1 MYHTLHGL
9 VLREVK
15 FKEAD
20 KMLTVLTQE
29 EGKISV
35 RARGALRKSC
45 RFAAASQQLVY
56 SEMTVFENRGRLSLE
71 EASVI
76 EDFSALRENI
86 VSFALG
92 VYFSE
97 LLEAI
102 SDEDSPDP
110 EMLRLG
116 LNSLFALSREMY
128 SPRLI
133 KAAFELRAMCI
144 AGYAPPLDCCAICG
158 RTEFSAGLLDMV
170 GGALLCPECAAAEG
184 ASGESVDAGVIA
196 AMRHITDSDLKKIF
210 SFTLGDEQTAVRLG
224 RLTEKYTLLLLDR
237 GFGALDYYKKL
248 L

>member
-1 MYHTLHGL
+1 MYHALHGL

-56 SEMTVFENRGRLSLE
+56 SEMTVFENRGRFTLE

-92 VYFSE
+92 VYFAE
-97 LLEAI
+97 LMEVL

-116 LNSLFALSREMY
+116 LNSLFALSRQMY
-128 SPRLI
+128 PTRLI

-144 AGYAPPLDCCAICG
+144 AGYAPPLDGCSDCG
-158 RTEFSAGLLDMV
+158 RTDMPFGLLNMAE
-170 GGALLCPECAAAEG
+170 GTLLCPECAAETGTA
-184 ASGESVDAGVIA
+184 GERVDADILA
-196 AMRHITDSDLKKIF
+196 AMRHITGADLKRIF
-210 SFTLGDEQTAVRLG
+210 SFALREEQTAVQLG
-224 RLTEKYTLLLLDR
+224 RLTERYTLLLLDR